1 MHTSH
6 VRETRTCNTQYA
18 LRWNYET
25 VHVLTKK
32 ASCLEKVTRRPL
44 SCQGAPENFHNNF
57 VRKSRESRSLLSVAV
72 QGKCFSSGF

>member
-6 VRETRTCNTQYA
+6 ARNTQYA

-44 SCQGAPENFHNNF
+44 SCQGAP
-57 VRKSRESRSLLSVAV
+57 RKL
-72 QGKCFSSGF
+72 

>member
-6 VRETRTCNTQYA
+6 VRETLTCTQYA

-25 VHVLTKK
+25 VHVLTELTKK

-44 SCQGAPENFHNNF
+44 SCQGAPRN
-57 VRKSRESRSLLSVAV
+57 VRPGVAEPDCEPV
-72 QGKCFSSGF
+72 EG

>member
-6 VRETRTCNTQYA
+6 VRETLTCTQYA

-44 SCQGAPENFHNNF
+44 SCQGAP
-57 VRKSRESRSLLSVAV
+57 RKLRKLP
-72 QGKCFSSGF
+72 Q